1 MREAGV
7 EEDQSSDEEDES
19 DTDNPLKQIT
29 FIDTSLTV
37 FAIDDSF
44 EVRFLKS
51 SIQIIIDFLCN
62 ITFESNF
69 KTLTLSEGDHSS
81 VSLNLL
87 LIINFELT

>member
-1 MREAGV
+1 MNNTKKQKKKAEIKPRKMREAGV

-19 DTDNPLKQIT
+19 DTDNPLEWIT

-51 SIQIIIDFLCN
+51 SI
-62 ITFESNF
+62 
-69 KTLTLSEGDHSS
+69 
-81 VSLNLL
+81 
-87 LIINFELT
+87 